1 MELTLSYDIIAL
13 LFFVALIA
21 GVIDTLAGGGG
32 LIVLP
37 TLLILQIPPLQAL
50 ATNKLQGS
58 FGTFTASLTLLHKK
72 ALHWKSIRIAFV
84 ASLIGSAIGTIAVHF
99 IDTSLLE
106 WLIPIVLISIA
117 GYFLMAKNNPHTKNK
132 TPTSQRRYLLG
143 IVPCIGFYDGFLGP
157 GTGSFF
163 TVAHVVLM
171 KQTIIEATVNAK
183 LLNFSSNIASLLL
196 FIASGQ
202 VLWIIGGVMIAGQII
217 GASIGSRLILA
228 KGAIIIRPLIVITC
242 LSMCTYFI
250 WNKIA
255 YAF

>member
-1 MELTLSYDIIAL
+1 MELALSYDVLAL
-13 LFFVALIA
+13 LFAVAIIT
-21 GVIDTLAGGGG
+21 GIIDTLAGGGG

-58 FGTFTASLTLLHKK
+58 FGTLTASLTLLHKK
-72 ALHWKSIRIAFV
+72 AVRWKSIRIAFV

-117 GYFLMAKNNPHTKNK
+117 GYFLMAKNQPHTKNK

-143 IVPCIGFYDGFLGP
+143 IVPSIGFYDGFLGP

-163 TVAHVVLM
+163 TVAHVALM
-171 KQTIIEATVNAK
+171 KKTIVEATVNAK
-183 LLNFSSNIASLLL
+183 LLNFASNIASLLL

-202 VLWIIGGVMIAGQII
+202 VLWVIGGVMIVGQII

-228 KGAIIIRPLIVITC
+228 KGAIIIRPLIVVTC
-242 LSMCTYFI
+242 LSMCAYFI
-250 WNKIA
+250 WDKIT
-255 YAF
+255 